1 MRLLHNFY
9 DRDFIEN
16 SNKYLLLSPFE
27 IESIY
32 LHSDDNNNNNNN
44 NNSFIIPSIPSHRQG
59 LLSRISRTFIQE
71 PNDSKYRFWLC
82 SSLEA
87 FLRGS
92 NRNHQRLIAETGA
105 IKHLIEHIFATR
117 SSKTSN
123 NLQTAFDLLGEI
135 IKFNHQTLE
144 IFDKSLNDAEF
155 EELLDII
162 MTNLIDSNVFLRSL
176 FLSFDPFLIPGLSKE
191 EEEGGG
197 GGEEEEAN
205 TKVPEANKDKDK
217 NHSSSISY
225 LTDSWIQF
233 NPRVSS
239 QRAIDL
245 FKSQGKLPILFE
257 IN

>member
-32 LHSDDNNNNNNN
+32 LNSDDNNNNNNNNN

-135 IKFNHQTLE
+135 IKFNHETLE

-191 EEEGGG
+191 D
-197 GGEEEEAN
+197 EEAN
-205 TKVPEANKDKDK
+205 TKVPEPNKDK

-233 NPRVSS
+233 NPRISS

-245 FKSQGKLPILFE
+245 FKSQGKLPILFQ